1 MAPPPYAPYY
11 ARNYYGGWEQPP
23 MAPYTFHP
31 GWATPRRSVFERLT
45 HSVKGCLDSGTNR
58 PLKVSPNRKMVRQEW
73 HAQSPNA
80 EILEPA
86 SKQEGRSTSADI
98 IKIGTKDVEVIDL
111 GKGPIIIDNPA
122 KSSGVVAAVQS
133 GSAAND
139 HEVSTS
145 STKKFDPKYTQ
156 PRWCPPGLSKTKK
169 RRLQRMR
176 IQQKEGKRE
185 KYRDEF
191 FNLFWP
197 VINPKQVWKPKID
210 EKQQHL
216 HLFQQLL
223 IQFRKCLKLFPP
235 HPCHLQHLLHH
246 KHQYLP

>member
-1 MAPPPYAPYY
+1 
-11 ARNYYGGWEQPP
+11 
-23 MAPYTFHP
+23 
-31 GWATPRRSVFERLT
+31 
-45 HSVKGCLDSGTNR
+45 
-58 PLKVSPNRKMVRQEW
+58 MVRQEW

-98 IKIGTKDVEVIDL
+98 MKIGTKNVEVIDL